1 MNPVV
6 AALGKIVFINLARAH
21 PFVLVNAA
29 GPAVTTT
36 VAASTATKAV
46 TPDTR
51 GNIAYIARRLSH
63 ALRRSPT
70 HANTTETP
78 SMQAVESIVC
88 PVCGFIAETTD
99 ASRLRTVWAD
109 HLLGGCG
116 DDVTAITTAMESCIE
131 QRQELWRSG
140 TTDEIPGLTV
150 TIDLLW
156 EALRYA
162 RLAEPPVSTA

>member
-1 MNPVV
+1 
-6 AALGKIVFINLARAH
+6 
-21 PFVLVNAA
+21 
-29 GPAVTTT
+29 
-36 VAASTATKAV
+36 
-46 TPDTR
+46 
-51 GNIAYIARRLSH
+51 
-63 ALRRSPT
+63 
-70 HANTTETP
+70 
-78 SMQAVESIVC
+78 MQTMESIIC

-116 DDVTAITTAMESCIE
+116 DDVAAITTAMESCIE

-140 TTDEIPGLTV
+140 VTDEVPGLTV

-162 RLAEPPVSTA
+162 RLAEPPAAAA